1 MEDDLI
7 FKRRFHL
14 CAGFQSDSVELGIY
28 ISQRLHPQLQS
39 EGHPECALTC
49 PRSLQLH
56 FIRIS
61 AHADEN
67 LRKRDVLLGVEILR
81 QFLITE
87 DLVRSEERRVGKEW
101 RGQLWVELVD
111 G

>member
-7 FKRRFHL
+7 FQRRFHL
-14 CAGFQSDSVELGIY
+14 RARFQSDSVELGIY
-28 ISQRLHPQLQS
+28 ISQRLHSQLQS
-39 EGHPECALTC
+39 EGHPKCALTC

-61 AHADEN
+61 AYTDEN
-67 LRKRDVLLGVEILR
+67 LRKRNVLLGVEILR

-87 DLVRSEERRVGKEW
+87 DLVADQDALAG
-101 RGQLWVELVD
+101 VD
-111 G
+111 PTKAAARQWSA